1 MDIEETN
8 EIIRSLAEGKHPSA
22 HTELTAES
30 IFQEPRVIRAL
41 FTALEIIEHAEER
54 DKRRRTGPQ
63 NSGKLWTQEED
74 DRLAQAFDAGMS
86 VKVLAAEH
94 QRSAFAIKS
103 RLLRLGKIT
112 ESDLMEGE
120 MPLRVGMRM

>member
-1 MDIEETN
+1 MDIEETS
-8 EIIRSLAEGKHPSA
+8 EIVRNLAEGKHPSG
-22 HTELTAES
+22 LSDLPAES
-30 IFQEPRVIRAL
+30 VFQEPRVIRAL
-41 FTALEIIEHAEER
+41 FTTLEIIERAEQQ

-74 DRLAQAFDAGMS
+74 DRLARAFDAGMS
-86 VKVLAAEH
+86 VKLIAAEH

-103 RLLRLGKIT
+103 RLLRMGKIT